1 MQEFHFNMK
10 EVGNGKKSR
19 ISKEAIDFV
28 EWLSFF
34 SSTIKLINKIN
45 SRLYG
50 SKKKKKKT
58 FIASRLSI
66 LHLPLLV
73 DALAIDDQEPP

>member
-1 MQEFHFNMK
+1 MK

-50 SKKKKKKT
+50 SKKKKT